1 MGTFHAHYES
11 PHNANP
17 QSGRFTFESA
27 HPLNSRANEQDA
39 RYRMLELFGNEAVA
53 WRITSI
59 ARAQREAPDEIVQ
72 PSLDFREPKKTR
84 KRRNVERG
92 TL

>member
-1 MGTFHAHYES
+1 MGTFHANYES

-39 RYRMLELFGNEAVA
+39 RYKMLELFGNEAVA
-53 WRITSI
+53 WRITKI
-59 ARAQREAPDEIVQ
+59 TRAHGEAADELVQ
-72 PSLDFREPKKTR
+72 PGLDFREPKKTR
-84 KRRNVERG
+84 KRRQVERG